1 MRGPGAYR
9 HLEGERAHPP
19 SRGFAR
25 EDGKTY
31 PGGGSR
37 GLQPSPRPAASRA
50 PPVTAILAG
59 PSTPG
64 GFFRGQMRGWGASPG
79 MDPLGPSQHPASPG
93 KGQCLYLPFWAG
105 QPPQPGGPPA
115 WGLCPRVGLEA
126 REGAGLTSWSL
137 EAPALGCQSAKP
149 SVDRRGG
156 VLAQTTARE
165 HLAHGHGG
173 GGPPYT
179 EQAWAWSCV
188 HEFRV

>member
-79 MDPLGPSQHPASPG
+79 TDPLGPSQHPASPG

-105 QPPQPGGPPA
+105 QPPQPGGSSGLGSLSKSGTGGTGGSRAYVLEPRGPCPRVPVREA
-115 WGLCPRVGLEA
+115 LCGQRWGCSRPDHGPGTLGSRSRGRWATLHRAGVGVELCPRV
-126 REGAGLTSWSL
+126 
-137 EAPALGCQSAKP
+137 
-149 SVDRRGG
+149 
-156 VLAQTTARE
+156 
-165 HLAHGHGG
+165 
-173 GGPPYT
+173 
-179 EQAWAWSCV
+179 
-188 HEFRV
+188 